1 MSINELKVQIL
12 QSVGRLDQLQSEK
25 VLVYIRRVVK
35 SRREEEDYINFKRR
49 AMEEIQVAIDNN
61 SDPQVA

>member
-1 MSINELKVQIL
+1 MSINKLKVQIL

-25 VLVYIRRVVK
+25 VLDYIRRVVK

-61 SDPQVA
+61 SDPQAA

>member
-49 AMEEIQVAIDNN
+49 AMQEIQVAIDNN